1 MRKLISLSLIA
12 FILFG
17 STYFSNADS
26 VKLVKSDNIVNQE
39 DRPPD
44 CALETD
50 DSNTAIIERI

>member
-26 VKLVKSDNIVNQE
+26 VKLVKSDNI
-39 DRPPD
+39 
-44 CALETD
+44 
-50 DSNTAIIERI
+50 I